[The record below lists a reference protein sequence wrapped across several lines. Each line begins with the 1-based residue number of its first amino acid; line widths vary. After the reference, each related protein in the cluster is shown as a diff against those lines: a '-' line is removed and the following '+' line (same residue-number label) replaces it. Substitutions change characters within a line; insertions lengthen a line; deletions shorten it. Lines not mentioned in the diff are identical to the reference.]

1 MQKRNIFIAFTILLS
16 VLSGC
21 VSAQQMRQ
29 MRIRDNQELFNT
41 FSTENQEKIQA
52 GQIDIGFSQ
61 DMVNMAWGA
70 PDRIYMRTTAA
81 GTATVWSYTI
91 FQPYIHSER
100 MSIPVRF
107 IDHQGRRRIEYH
119 NVWVNRDTG
128 EEYAVARVEFV
139 EEVVSAI
146 EQLIQ

>member
-1 MQKRNIFIAFTILLS
+1 MQKSKIFIAFAILLS
-16 VLSGC
+16 VIAGC
-21 VSAQQMRQ
+21 VSAQQMRE

-41 FSTENQEKIQA
+41 FTADNQEKVLS

-61 DMVNMAWGA
+61 DMVNMAWGS
-70 PDRIYMRTTAA
+70 PNRIYTRTTAA
-81 GTATVWSYTI
+81 GAATVWSYTV
-91 FQPYIHSER
+91 FQPRIHSDR
-100 MSIPVRF
+100 MSIPVRY

-139 EEVVSAI
+139 EGVVSAI